1 MQIIKFQVGD
11 VIELKK
17 PHPCGDRRF
26 TVLRVGGEMRVRC
39 LGCGH
44 DMVIDRIKL
53 EKSIKKIT
61 HPTVGC
67 EDTHEQ

>member
-1 MQIIKFQVGD
+1 MNIIQLSPGD
-11 VIELKK
+11 VVELKK
-17 PHPCGDRRF
+17 NHPCGSRSF
-26 TVLRVGGEMRVRC
+26 TVMRVGSEVRIVC
-39 LGCGH
+39 TGCGR

-67 EDTHEQ
+67 EDTHEA